1 MRFLTGVLRVERHW
15 HIWKAIDRFAR
26 RHCAAATTDAGVSI
40 LLVLFGVFFLA
51 GATIAVVFAA
61 RPFPKASATA
71 AQLAQPVAGVAEPAP
86 ATAKQ
91 GLPEAVA
98 ADSEPA
104 PRAPGRTRNAP
115 KRPEDEATATLES
128 DALGLRLSRA
138 SDVLRQQLALGRGVG
153 LVVDGVSADSFAA
166 RAGFK
171 RNDVL
176 VSLDD
181 QLLLFPAQVPA
192 LFEVAGGEAPCRCR
206 LLRSGKPLTIT
217 LSLRPTA
224 MLTAAVAAPAGE
236 PDPAAPTRFPAA
248 GPALT
253 DGTKTD
259 SVVPVVATPRKPA
272 PESPRKPVIATP
284 SKLRV
289 PASVVPPSVDTFA
302 AETKSPRQPKAGL
315 LMRVSEEALFQQD
328 SDYQIKVTGGSE
340 KRLVVRDSRGRI
352 IFNDAIETPEQRS
365 LMPLAV
371 RDRVERMERLLTP
384 PTDASGNE
392 PGNESGDEPATAA
405 AEAVVRGPEAARIE
419 WRPVVTRAA
428 GDRSDIEAT
437 GGRAEAAIEIGRLDI
452 EPVEIR

>member
-1 MRFLTGVLRVERHW
+1 MRSLTGVLRVERHW
-15 HIWKAIDRFAR
+15 HIWKALDRFAR

-61 RPFPKASATA
+61 QPFPKASASSVK
-71 AQLAQPVAGVAEPAP
+71 LAQPIATVAEPVP
-86 ATAKQ
+86 ATAKP

-98 ADSEPA
+98 ADSKPA
-104 PRAPGRTRNAP
+104 SRAPGRTRNAP
-115 KRPEDEATATLES
+115 ERLEDEGTATPES
-128 DALGLRLSRA
+128 DAIGLRLSCA
-138 SDVLRQQLALGRGVG
+138 PDVLREQLALGRGVG

-206 LLRSGKPLTIT
+206 LLRGGKPLTIT

-224 MLTAAVAAPAGE
+224 TLTSAVAAPAGE
-236 PDPAAPTRFPAA
+236 RDPAAPTRLPAA
-248 GPALT
+248 GPALA
-253 DGTKTD
+253 DGAKTD
-259 SVVPVVATPRKPA
+259 SVVPVVATPERPA
-272 PESPRKPVIATP
+272 PESPRKPVTVAP

-289 PASVVPPSVDTFA
+289 AASVVPPSMDKSAT
-302 AETKSPRQPKAGL
+302 ETKPPRQPKAGL
-315 LMRVSEEALFQQD
+315 LMRVSEDALFQQD

-384 PTDASGNE
+384 PTDASGDE
-392 PGNESGDEPATAA
+392 PGDQLGTAA
-405 AEAVVRGPEAARIE
+405 AEAVVRGPDAARIE
-419 WRPVVTRAA
+419 WRPSVTRAA
-428 GDRSDIEAT
+428 GDRSDAEAT
-437 GGRAEAAIEIGRLDI
+437 GGTAEAVIEIGRLDI